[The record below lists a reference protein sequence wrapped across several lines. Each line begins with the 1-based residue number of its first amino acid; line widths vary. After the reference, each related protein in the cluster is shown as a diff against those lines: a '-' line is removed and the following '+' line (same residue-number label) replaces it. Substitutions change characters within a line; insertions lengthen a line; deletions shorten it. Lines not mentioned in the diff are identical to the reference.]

1 MIIIFLIEILK
12 SQIELVFYCIFQAVI
27 DVRTLLEVAKH
38 LMYLLWLRKKLFIC
52 IFCRL
57 EKNKYWCLVCTIF
70 SKVIEE

>member
-38 LMYLLWLRKKLFIC
+38 LMYLL
-52 IFCRL
+52 
-57 EKNKYWCLVCTIF
+57 
-70 SKVIEE
+70 